1 MTTAVSA
8 DTQATLLLTAPLATT
23 AKAPADPLLKPAE
36 FRKVQ
41 DRVANSGHALGDF
54 LGRDASPLI
63 DAYDD
68 LVPASRLND
77 LLGRGFRLA
86 QALDQWSARS
96 IWVIGVTDEAYP
108 SRLRTH
114 FGNDAPPLLYGCGN
128 PDLLETG
135 GLAVV
140 GSRDCDEDAL
150 VWTTEVGRRAAR
162 SRCQIVSGGA
172 RGVDITAMAGAL
184 EAGGTACGVLADT
197 LFRDV
202 LDATYRDHLQ
212 IGTLVL
218 ISPNDPRQRF
228 FAPLRMQRNKYVYA
242 LSDSALVVATGFRQ
256 GGTWAGADEQLRRL
270 RHVPVYVRV
279 PPQPSPGLSALER
292 LGAHPWPEPATPS
305 EFARLVRNTTPGNSE
320 PRSQNVPETSTA
332 SDSAPVEAPSTPSA
346 ATPPVAIQRSLFDV

>member
-1 MTTAVSA
+1 MTTAVSP
-8 DTQATLLLTAPLATT
+8 DTQATLLLTAPLTTT
-23 AKAPADPLLKPAE
+23 AKAPADSLLKPPE

-41 DRVANSGHALGDF
+41 ARVADSGHAIGDF

-68 LVPASRLND
+68 LVPASRLHD

-86 QALDQWSARS
+86 QALDQWAARS
-96 IWVIGVTDEAYP
+96 IWVLGVTDEAYP

-128 PDLLETG
+128 PDLLEAG

-140 GSRDCDEDAL
+140 GSRDCDEDTLA
-150 VWTTEVGRRAAR
+150 WTTEVGRRAAR

-184 EAGGTACGVLADT
+184 DAGGTACGVLSDT

-202 LDATYRDHLQ
+202 LDVTYRDYLQ
-212 IGTLVL
+212 NDTLVL

-228 FAPLRMQRNKYVYA
+228 FTSLRMQRNKYVYA
-242 LSDSALVVATGFRQ
+242 LSDTALVVATGLKQ

-279 PPQPSPGLSALER
+279 PPQPSPGLSALEHF
-292 LGAHPWPEPATPS
+292 GAQPWPEPATPL
-305 EFARLVRNTTPGNSE
+305 EFARLVRNTTPGNSA
-320 PRSQNVPETSTA
+320 PRSPNVPETSTA
-332 SDSAPVEAPSTPSA
+332 SDSAPDEAP
-346 ATPPVAIQRSLFDV
+346 ATPPAAIQRSLFEL

>member
-1 MTTAVSA
+1 MTTAVSP
-8 DTQATLLLTAPLATT
+8 DTQATLLLTAPLTTT
-23 AKAPADPLLKPAE
+23 AKAPADALLKPAE

-128 PDLLETG
+128 PDLLEAG

-184 EAGGTACGVLADT
+184 DAGGTACGVLADT

-202 LDATYRDHLQ
+202 LDANYRDHLQ
-212 IGTLVL
+212 SGTLVL

-228 FAPLRMQRNKYVYA
+228 FASLRMQRNKYVYA
-242 LSDSALVVATGFRQ
+242 LSDSALVVATGLKQ

-279 PPQPSPGLSALER
+279 PPHPSPGLSALEH

-305 EFARLVRNTTPGNSE
+305 EFARLVRNTTPGNSA
-320 PRSQNVPETSTA
+320 PRSPNVPETSTA
-332 SDSAPVEAPSTPSA
+332 SDSAPDEAP
-346 ATPPVAIQRSLFDV
+346 ATPPAAIQRSLFEL